1 VIEEYRGSREGRE
14 GPRRFAKNSH
24 SGGWGFTRRR
34 RPARNPFK
42 VFLLQFFA
50 PFAPFASNRGAFG
63 FLGAIGQTQVHAK
76 GAKAAKVREEQLK
89 TCATL
94 PDLFVS
100 EKRRQLAPTLQI
112 ISTPKIQHD
121 IDSCLYDDMI
131 MWL

>member
-100 EKRRQLAPTLQI
+100 EKRRQPAPTRQI
-112 ISTPKIQHD
+112 GAKLIIPHD
-121 IDSCLYDDMI
+121 FNICFYDGCI
-131 MWL
+131 MFL

>member
-1 VIEEYRGSREGRE
+1 MIEEYRGSREGRE

-34 RPARNPFK
+34 RPARNPFE

-63 FLGAIGQTQVHAK
+63 FLGAIGQTQVHAMV
-76 GAKAAKVREEQLK
+76 AKAAKVLEEQLK